1 MNAPRRARLGHGG
14 VANRGGGSLRRPHG
28 VRRRP
33 SEVGAGQPG
42 RLEGVK
48 SRPIPTET
56 AKVRSRA
63 TRPRSLVRTFAI
75 YAASSLVM
83 VTALGLVLAASYR
96 SEARQRGVAE
106 GRSEA
111 LLVAQTAVDPLL
123 DGRPLGD
130 RLSADETKSL
140 DRLVARAVR
149 RHNVL
154 RLRLRDLAG
163 NVVFSDDG
171 SGYGVKPEDE
181 AIDAAHGT
189 IVARLTHLNSDSN
202 DHGAIGPE
210 AVEVYVPLMA
220 GDPARRV
227 GVLEIYL
234 PYAPINVD
242 VSSGLH
248 RLYRDLALGL
258 AALYLLLFALS
269 VSLSRRLR
277 QQVTRNRFLAEHDL
291 LTELPN
297 RSLFHRCAED
307 AMSDAVRRQTKTAL
321 AIMDLDRFK
330 EINDTLGHHNGDE
343 LLTKLARRLA
353 AFTRPQ
359 DAVARLGGDEF
370 GVILCD
376 VDDPEEVLR
385 RLRDLIEKEV
395 QVGGL
400 PLSTESSIGY
410 VLMPDDGTDVDELLQ
425 RADVALYVA
434 KAQHAGVVRYDPS
447 QDHYNAAN
455 LGLIADL
462 RHAIDNGEL
471 VLHYQP
477 KISLAQGGVDAVDA
491 VEALVRWEHPSHG
504 LLGPDRFVPLAE
516 QTDLIDKLTQWVLG
530 RALSDMTALD
540 TELSHVA
547 VSVNVSARNICSGE
561 FASRVIAAL
570 EAHAVPAHRLT
581 LEITETALLT
591 DPSRAAVALAELSAL
606 GVRISIDDFGIGQ
619 TSLGFLSSLPVHEL
633 KIDQGFVTDMT
644 SVPSHSAI
652 VRSIVDLAHNLGL
665 RVVAEGVE
673 TADVLGQL
681 RYVGCDV
688 AQGYLF
694 SRPLPL
700 AALETWLATQ
710 RTGSPPFVRS
720 FAPLGDGGVAHR

>member
-1 MNAPRRARLGHGG
+1 M
-14 VANRGGGSLRRPHG
+14 VA
-28 VRRRP
+28 
-33 SEVGAGQPG
+33 
-42 RLEGVK
+42 
-48 SRPIPTET
+48 
-56 AKVRSRA
+56 
-63 TRPRSLVRTFAI
+63 
-75 YAASSLVM
+75 
-83 VTALGLVLAASYR
+83 ALGFALAGSYR

-111 LLVAQTAVDPLL
+111 LLVAETAVEPLL

-130 RLSADETKSL
+130 RLSPAETRDL
-140 DRLVARAVR
+140 NRLVTQSVR

-154 RLRLRDLAG
+154 RLRLRDLSG

-171 SGYGVKPEDE
+171 SGFGVKPEDE

-189 IVARLTHLNSDSN
+189 VVARLTHLNTDSN
-202 DHGAIGPE
+202 DHGAAGPA
-210 AVEVYVPLMA
+210 AVEVYVPLVA
-220 GDPARRV
+220 GTPARRV
-227 GVLEIYL
+227 GVLEVYL

-242 VSSGLH
+242 VAAGLH
-248 RLYRDLALGL
+248 QLYRDLALGL
-258 AALYLLLFALS
+258 GALYLLLFALS
-269 VSLSRRLR
+269 VTLSRRLR

-297 RSLFHRCAED
+297 RALFHRCAEE
-307 AMSDAVRRQTKTAL
+307 AVADAVRRKTHTAL

-343 LLTKLARRLA
+343 LLTKLARRLS

-376 VDDPEEVLR
+376 VGDPEEVLR
-385 RLRDLIEKEV
+385 RLRDVIEKEV

-400 PLSTESSIGY
+400 LLSAESSIGY
-410 VLMPDDGTDVDELLQ
+410 VLLPDDGTDVDELLQ

-434 KAQHAGVVRYDPS
+434 KAQHAGVVRYDRS
-447 QDHYNAAN
+447 QDHYDAAN

-462 RHAIDNGEL
+462 RHAIDNDEL
-471 VLHYQP
+471 ILHYQP
-477 KISLAQGGVDAVDA
+477 KMTLPDRAVDA

-504 LLGPDRFVPLAE
+504 LLAPVRFVPLAE
-516 QTDLIDKLTQWVLG
+516 QTDLIDKLTQWVLR
-530 RALSDMTALD
+530 RALADMTD
-540 TELSHVA
+540 PESGLSAVA
-547 VSVNVSARNICSGE
+547 VSVNVSARNICNGE
-561 FASRVIAAL
+561 FASQVITAL
-570 EAHAVPAHRLT
+570 QDHAVPAHRLT

-591 DPSRAAVALAELSAL
+591 DPGRAGIALAELSAL
-606 GVRISIDDFGIGQ
+606 GVHISIDDFGVGQ
-619 TSLGFLSSLPVHEL
+619 TSLGFLSSLCVHEL

-644 SVPSHSAI
+644 SVPAHRAI
-652 VRSIVDLAHNLGL
+652 VRSIVDLGHNLGF

-673 TADVLGQL
+673 TEEVLDEL
-681 RYVGCDV
+681 RRLGCDV

-700 AALETWLATQ
+700 AQLRAWLTTHETRPASV
-710 RTGSPPFVRS
+710 G
-720 FAPLGDGGVAHR
+720 

>member
-1 MNAPRRARLGHGG
+1 MVSPRG
-14 VANRGGGSLRRPHG
+14 
-28 VRRRP
+28 
-33 SEVGAGQPG
+33 
-42 RLEGVK
+42 
-48 SRPIPTET
+48 I
-56 AKVRSRA
+56 RSR
-63 TRPRSLVRTFAI
+63 SLLRIFAI
-75 YAASSLVM
+75 YAVTSLAM
-83 VTALGLVLAASYR
+83 VAALGFVLAGSYR

-111 LLVAQTAVDPLL
+111 LLVAETAVDPLL

-130 RLSADETKSL
+130 RLSPGETRDL
-140 DRLVARAVR
+140 DRLVAQSVR

-171 SGYGVKPEDE
+171 SGYGAKPEDE
-181 AIDAAHGT
+181 AVEAAHGA
-189 IVARLTHLNSDSN
+189 IVARLTHLNTDSN
-202 DHGAIGPE
+202 DHGASGPA
-210 AVEVYVPLMA
+210 AVEVYVPLIA
-220 GDPARRV
+220 GVPAHRV
-227 GVLEIYL
+227 GVLEVYL

-242 VSSGLH
+242 VGSGLH
-248 RLYRDLALGL
+248 QLYRDLALGL
-258 AALYLLLFALS
+258 GALYLVLFALS

-297 RSLFHRCAED
+297 RALFHRCAKE
-307 AMSDAVRRQTKTAL
+307 AVTDAVRRQTHTAL

-343 LLTKLARRLA
+343 LLTKLARRLS

-385 RLRDLIEKEV
+385 RLREVIEKEV

-410 VLMPDDGTDVDELLQ
+410 VLLPDDGTDVDELLQ

-434 KAQHAGVVRYDPS
+434 KAQHAGVVRYDAS

-462 RHAIDNGEL
+462 RHAIDNDEL
-471 VLHYQP
+471 ILHYQP
-477 KISLAQGGVDAVDA
+477 KVTLPDGAVEA
-491 VEALVRWEHPSHG
+491 VEALVRWEHPVHG
-504 LLGPDRFVPLAE
+504 LLSPDRFVPLAE
-516 QTDLIDKLTQWVLG
+516 QTDLIDKLTHWVLH
-530 RALSDMTALD
+530 RALTDMTSPGSELSDM
-540 TELSHVA
+540 A
-547 VSVNVSARNICSGE
+547 VSVNVSARNICSGQ
-561 FASRVIAAL
+561 FATQVIAAL
-570 EAHAVPAHRLT
+570 RDLAVPADGLT
-581 LEITETALLT
+581 VEITETALLT
-591 DPSRAAVALAELSAL
+591 DPGRAGSVLAELSAH

-619 TSLGFLSSLPVHEL
+619 TSLSFLSSLPVHEL

-644 SVPSHSAI
+644 SVPAHGAI
-652 VRSIVDLAHNLGL
+652 VRSIVDLGHNLGFH
-665 RVVAEGVE
+665 VVAEGVE
-673 TADVLGQL
+673 TQEVLDEL
-681 RYVGCDV
+681 RHLGCDV

-700 AALETWLATQ
+700 VQLQTWLAGH
-710 RTGSPPFVRS
+710 RTRPASVR
-720 FAPLGDGGVAHR
+720 

>member
-1 MNAPRRARLGHGG
+1 MVSPRG
-14 VANRGGGSLRRPHG
+14 
-28 VRRRP
+28 
-33 SEVGAGQPG
+33 
-42 RLEGVK
+42 
-48 SRPIPTET
+48 I
-56 AKVRSRA
+56 RSR
-63 TRPRSLVRTFAI
+63 SLLRIFAI
-75 YAASSLVM
+75 YAVTSLAM
-83 VTALGLVLAASYR
+83 VAALGFVLAGSYR

-111 LLVAQTAVDPLL
+111 LLVAETAVDPLL

-130 RLSADETKSL
+130 RLSPGETRDL
-140 DRLVARAVR
+140 DRLVAQSVR

-171 SGYGVKPEDE
+171 SGYGAKPEDE
-181 AIDAAHGT
+181 AVEAAHGA
-189 IVARLTHLNSDSN
+189 IVARLTHLNTDSN
-202 DHGAIGPE
+202 DHGASGPA

-220 GDPARRV
+220 GVPAHRV
-227 GVLEIYL
+227 GVLEVYL

-242 VSSGLH
+242 VGSGLH
-248 RLYRDLALGL
+248 QLYRDLALGL
-258 AALYLLLFALS
+258 GALYLVLFALS

-297 RSLFHRCAED
+297 RALFHRCAKE
-307 AMSDAVRRQTKTAL
+307 AVTDAVRRQTHTAL

-343 LLTKLARRLA
+343 LLTKLARRLS

-385 RLRDLIEKEV
+385 RLREVIEKEV

-410 VLMPDDGTDVDELLQ
+410 VLLPDDGTDVDELLQ

-434 KAQHAGVVRYDPS
+434 KAQHAGVVRYDAS

-462 RHAIDNGEL
+462 RHAIDNDEL
-471 VLHYQP
+471 ILHYQP
-477 KISLAQGGVDAVDA
+477 KVTLPDGAVEA
-491 VEALVRWEHPSHG
+491 VEALVRWEHPVHG
-504 LLGPDRFVPLAE
+504 LLSPDRFVPLAE
-516 QTDLIDKLTQWVLG
+516 QTDLIDKLTHWVLH
-530 RALSDMTALD
+530 RALTDMTSPGSELSDM
-540 TELSHVA
+540 A
-547 VSVNVSARNICSGE
+547 VSVNVSARNICSGQ
-561 FASRVIAAL
+561 FATQVIAAL
-570 EAHAVPAHRLT
+570 RDLAVPADGLT
-581 LEITETALLT
+581 VEITETALLT
-591 DPSRAAVALAELSAL
+591 DPGRAGSVLAELSAH

-619 TSLGFLSSLPVHEL
+619 TSLSFLSSLPVHEL

-644 SVPSHSAI
+644 SVPAHGAI
-652 VRSIVDLAHNLGL
+652 VRSIVDLGHNLGFH
-665 RVVAEGVE
+665 VVAEGVE
-673 TADVLGQL
+673 TQEVLDEL
-681 RYVGCDV
+681 RHLGCDV

-700 AALETWLATQ
+700 VQLQTWLAGH
-710 RTGSPPFVRS
+710 RTRPASVR
-720 FAPLGDGGVAHR
+720 

>member
-1 MNAPRRARLGHGG
+1 MVSPRG
-14 VANRGGGSLRRPHG
+14 
-28 VRRRP
+28 
-33 SEVGAGQPG
+33 
-42 RLEGVK
+42 
-48 SRPIPTET
+48 I
-56 AKVRSRA
+56 RSR
-63 TRPRSLVRTFAI
+63 SLLRIFAI
-75 YAASSLVM
+75 YAVTSLAM
-83 VTALGLVLAASYR
+83 VAALGFVLAGSYR

-111 LLVAQTAVDPLL
+111 LLVAETAVDPLL

-130 RLSADETKSL
+130 RLSPGETRDL
-140 DRLVARAVR
+140 DRLVAQSVR

-171 SGYGVKPEDE
+171 SGYGAKPEDE
-181 AIDAAHGT
+181 AVEAAHGA
-189 IVARLTHLNSDSN
+189 IVARLTHLNTDSN
-202 DHGAIGPE
+202 DHGASGPA

-220 GDPARRV
+220 GVPAHRV
-227 GVLEIYL
+227 GVLEVYL

-242 VSSGLH
+242 VGSGLH
-248 RLYRDLALGL
+248 QLYRDLALGL
-258 AALYLLLFALS
+258 GALYLVLFALS

-297 RSLFHRCAED
+297 RALFHRCAKE
-307 AMSDAVRRQTKTAL
+307 AVTDAVRRQTHTAL

-343 LLTKLARRLA
+343 LLTKFARRLS

-385 RLRDLIEKEV
+385 RLREVIEKEV

-410 VLMPDDGTDVDELLQ
+410 VLLPDDGTDVDELLQ

-434 KAQHAGVVRYDPS
+434 KAQHAGVVRYDAS

-462 RHAIDNGEL
+462 RHAIDNDEL
-471 VLHYQP
+471 ILHYQP
-477 KISLAQGGVDAVDA
+477 KVTLPDGAVEA
-491 VEALVRWEHPSHG
+491 VEALVRWEHPVHG
-504 LLGPDRFVPLAE
+504 LLSPDRFVPLAE
-516 QTDLIDKLTQWVLG
+516 QTDLIDKLTHWVLH
-530 RALSDMTALD
+530 RALTDMTSPGSELSDM
-540 TELSHVA
+540 A
-547 VSVNVSARNICSGE
+547 VSVNVSARNICSGQ
-561 FASRVIAAL
+561 FATQVIAAL
-570 EAHAVPAHRLT
+570 RDLAVPADGLT
-581 LEITETALLT
+581 VEITETALLT
-591 DPSRAAVALAELSAL
+591 DPGRAGSVLAELSAH

-619 TSLGFLSSLPVHEL
+619 TSLSFLSSLPVHEL

-644 SVPSHSAI
+644 SVPAHGAI
-652 VRSIVDLAHNLGL
+652 VRSIVDLGHNLGFH
-665 RVVAEGVE
+665 VVAEGVE
-673 TADVLGQL
+673 TQEVLDEL
-681 RYVGCDV
+681 RHLGCDV

-700 AALETWLATQ
+700 VQLQTWLAGH
-710 RTGSPPFVRS
+710 RTRPASVR
-720 FAPLGDGGVAHR
+720 

>member
-1 MNAPRRARLGHGG
+1 MSSR
-14 VANRGGGSLRRPHG
+14 
-28 VRRRP
+28 VRR
-33 SEVGAGQPG
+33 S
-42 RLEGVK
+42 
-48 SRPIPTET
+48 
-56 AKVRSRA
+56 
-63 TRPRSLVRTFAI
+63 RSLLRIFAI
-75 YAASSLVM
+75 YAVASLAM
-83 VTALGLVLAASYR
+83 VAALGFVLAGSDR

-111 LLVAQTAVDPLL
+111 LLVAETAVEPLL

-130 RLSADETKSL
+130 GLSPGETKDL
-140 DRLVARAVR
+140 DRLVAQSVR

-171 SGYGVKPEDE
+171 SGYGVKPGDE
-181 AIDAAHGT
+181 AVAAARGA
-189 IVARLTHLNSDSN
+189 IVARLTHLNTDSN
-202 DHGAIGPE
+202 DSGASGPA
-210 AVEVYVPLMA
+210 AVEVYVPLIA
-220 GDPARRV
+220 GSPAHRV
-227 GVLEIYL
+227 GVLEVYL

-242 VSSGLH
+242 VASGLH
-248 RLYRDLALGL
+248 QLYRDLALGL
-258 AALYLLLFALS
+258 GALYLLLFALS

-297 RSLFHRCAED
+297 RALFHRCAKE
-307 AMSDAVRRQTKTAL
+307 AVADAVRRQTNTAL
-321 AIMDLDRFK
+321 AIMALDRFK
-330 EINDTLGHHNGDE
+330 EINDALGHHNGDE

-370 GVILCD
+370 GVILSD

-385 RLRDLIEKEV
+385 RLRDVIEKEV

-410 VLMPDDGTDVDELLQ
+410 VLLPDDGTDVDELLQ

-434 KAQHAGVVRYDPS
+434 KAQHAGVVRYDAS

-462 RHAIDNGEL
+462 RRAIDNDEL
-471 VLHYQP
+471 ILHYQP
-477 KISLAQGGVDAVDA
+477 KMTLSDGTVEA
-491 VEALVRWEHPSHG
+491 VEALVRWEHPAHG
-504 LLGPDRFVPLAE
+504 LLAPIRFVPLAE
-516 QTDLIDKLTQWVLG
+516 QTDLIDKVTQWVLH
-530 RALSDMTALD
+530 RALSDMTGSD
-540 TELSHVA
+540 SELSAIA

-561 FASRVIAAL
+561 FATQVIDAL
-570 EAHAVPAHRLT
+570 RAHGVPARRLAVE
-581 LEITETALLT
+581 LTEPALLT
-591 DPSRAAVALAELSAL
+591 APGRAASVLAELSAH

-619 TSLGFLSSLPVHEL
+619 TSLSFLSSLPVHEL
-633 KIDQGFVTDMT
+633 KIDQAFVTDMIA
-644 SVPSHSAI
+644 VPAHGAI
-652 VRSIVDLAHNLGL
+652 VRSIVDLGHNLGFH
-665 RVVAEGVE
+665 VVAEGVE
-673 TADVLGQL
+673 TEAVLDEL
-681 RYVGCDV
+681 RRSGCDV

-700 AALETWLATQ
+700 AQLQTWLAG
-710 RTGSPPFVRS
+710 RRARPASVR
-720 FAPLGDGGVAHR
+720 